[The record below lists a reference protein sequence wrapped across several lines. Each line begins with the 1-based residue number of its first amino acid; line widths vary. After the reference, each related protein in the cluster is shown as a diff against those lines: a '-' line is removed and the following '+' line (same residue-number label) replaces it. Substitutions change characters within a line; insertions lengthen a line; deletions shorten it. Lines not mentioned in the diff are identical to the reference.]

1 MYMEKYLMK
10 WKVCFCMVFVS
21 ITVMWIF
28 LKQHLNTNPHLY
40 LSASLTLNEQSITP
54 VKNSEHLMVSAFK
67 DHRVNGATRI
77 ISIFNRDHG
86 QKLFCIFYCF
96 DHYYNVTKAEV
107 DMHNDH
113 FGFPF
118 VTTDV
123 LCYNEPK
130 CKATHVTLSVLPD
143 KQDTYHQELFLPI
156 KNQERQEKAF
166 QYNFTV
172 CISNLFGT
180 YNNVLQFVQTIEV
193 YKLLGIQ
200 RVVIYNTSCGPD
212 LEKVLHYYR
221 KEGTLEIVPWPIN
234 QFINPSKGWNFQEH
248 GGDIHYY
255 GQLTT
260 LNECIYRNMYRS
272 RYVLLNDIDEIIMP
286 YQHANLDLLLEE
298 LQREHQNVGVFLI
311 ENHIFPK
318 TLFDQSGRFNR
329 TEWKKVPG
337 VNILEHIYREPDR
350 KNIFNPTK
358 MIVSPRQVVQTSVH
372 SVLKNYGETFRVPP
386 DVCRIVHVRVPLQAS
401 LAKEQLFVDKKLWE
415 YEKTLL
421 PNVDNVLKN
430 LGY

>member
-1 MYMEKYLMK
+1 MR
-10 WKVCFCMVFVS
+10 S
-21 ITVMWIF
+21 
-28 LKQHLNTNPHLY
+28 
-40 LSASLTLNEQSITP
+40 QSHKLDLHGET
-54 VKNSEHLMVSAFK
+54 
-67 DHRVNGATRI
+67 
-77 ISIFNRDHG
+77 IFNN
-86 QKLFCIFYCF
+86 LEIIPLY
-96 DHYYNVTKAEV
+96 
-107 DMHNDH
+107 
-113 FGFPF
+113 
-118 VTTDV
+118 DV
-123 LCYNEPK
+123 LCKNEPK
-130 CKATHVTLSVLPD
+130 CKATHVTLSLLPD
-143 KQDTYHQELFLPI
+143 TQDIYNQELFLPI
-156 KNQERQEKAF
+156 KNQEQQEKTF

-234 QFINPSKGWNFQEH
+234 QFLNPSKGWNFKEH

-272 RYVLLNDIDEIIMP
+272 RYVLLNDIDEIVMP
-286 YQHANLDLLLEE
+286 YQHANLDLLLEQ
-298 LQREHQNVGVFLI
+298 LQREHPNVGVFTI

-318 TLFDQSGRFNR
+318 TLFDHSGRFNR

-337 VNILEHIYREPDR
+337 INILEHIYREPDR

-372 SVLKNYGETFRVPP
+372 SVLKKYGETFLVPP
-386 DVCRIVHVRVPLQAS
+386 DVCRIVHVRVPLQGS
-401 LAKEQLFVDKKLWE
+401 LTKEQLFVDKKLWE
-415 YEKTLL
+415 YENTLL
-421 PNVDNVLKN
+421 PNVDNVLKKSGILN
-430 LGY
+430 